1 MFSRSFTFKAMSMGT
16 ERSQCFVCDFLS
28 RETCNIDVVL
38 EPVQGRES
46 SGAGKEEECLG
57 RYLGDRVHVGGGG
70 LRWEHERVSSGNR

>member
-46 SGAGKEEECLG
+46 SGAWE
-57 RYLGDRVHVGGGG
+57 GGGMSG
-70 LRWEHERVSSGNR
+70 TVSGRSSARGGGWP